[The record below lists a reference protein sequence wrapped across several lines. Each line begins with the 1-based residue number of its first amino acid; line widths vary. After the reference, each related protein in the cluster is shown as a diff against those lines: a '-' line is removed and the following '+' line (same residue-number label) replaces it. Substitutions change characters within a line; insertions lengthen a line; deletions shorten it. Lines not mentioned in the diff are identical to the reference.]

1 MSHRF
6 TRPAWRRRAVAAG
19 TTAAGVVGL
28 AGALLSPQAAQAA
41 ALPTVSVAVT
51 PSSISVSGALQSGG
65 VNVVTTDTGVKEAV
79 VIFVALKPGATP
91 AEVIAFG
98 ESKHAKDPNNA
109 SKFGSIVFDGEAE
122 AGVKSEAQTTLAP
135 GQYVVLLKAGEKPP
149 SAHTT
154 FTVSASNA
162 PATLPAPA
170 ATERSIDFA
179 FRGPSVLHDGELVR
193 FENEGFVVHMDFA
206 IPTKSKKAAK
216 QLVAALLSGKEKQA
230 QKLFS
235 GAPVGFD
242 GPLSTGA
249 YMQET
254 ITAKPGWYV
263 QACFMETQDGRDHA
277 RLGMERIIQI
287 VK

>member
-1 MSHRF
+1 M
-6 TRPAWRRRAVAAG
+6 ALG
-19 TTAAGVVGL
+19 GVVGL
-28 AGALLSPQAAQAA
+28 VGSLSPQAAQAA

-51 PSSISVSGALQSGG
+51 SSSISVSGPVQSGG
-65 VNVVTTDTGVKEAV
+65 VNVVTSDTGVKEAV
-79 VIFVALKPGATP
+79 VIFVALKPGAT
-91 AEVIAFG
+91 ASEVIAFT

-109 SKFGSIVFDGEAE
+109 SRFGSIVFDGEAE
-122 AGVKSEAQTTLAP
+122 AGAKTEAQTTLAP
-135 GQYVVLLKAGEKPP
+135 GQYVALLKAGEKPP
-149 SAHTT
+149 VAHTT
-154 FTVSASNA
+154 FTVSASSA
-162 PATLPAPA
+162 PAALPAPA
-170 ATERSIDFA
+170 ATVRSIDFA

-216 QLVAALLSGKEKQA
+216 QLVAALLGGKEKQV

-235 GAPVGFD
+235 GPPLGFA

-263 QACFMETQDGRDHA
+263 QTCFMETQDGRDHA